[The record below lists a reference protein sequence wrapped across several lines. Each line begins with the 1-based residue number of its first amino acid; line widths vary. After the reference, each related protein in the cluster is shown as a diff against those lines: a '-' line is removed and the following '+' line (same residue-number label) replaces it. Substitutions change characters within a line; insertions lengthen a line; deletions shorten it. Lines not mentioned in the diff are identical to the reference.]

1 MWRRSSV
8 LAATAALAAATAA
21 RAQAPAPG
29 VAFASDISP
38 FTHAQPGWNV
48 GPQAGGEI
56 RFGDTSGPE
65 PSVRR
70 LGLTL
75 GGQGAKVGEG
85 RWFVFAGAR
94 SGQVASHPDESAWAS
109 LGWNDERASA
119 SMTSAQAGIALRKGD
134 AQASFGYVRRRFKV
148 SGAQSDLLAN
158 MPKSDHLAGFSF
170 SWTLR

>member
-1 MWRRSSV
+1 M
-8 LAATAALAAATAA
+8 AALAAATAA
-21 RAQAPAPG
+21 HAQSPAPG
-29 VAFASDISP
+29 AAFASDISP
-38 FTHAQPGWNV
+38 FTRAQTGLSAA
-48 GPQAGGEI
+48 PQAGGEI
-56 RFGDTSGPE
+56 RFGETGAGTQSQ
-65 PSVRR
+65 R

-75 GGQGAKVGEG
+75 GGRDAPVREG

-94 SGQVASHPDESAWAS
+94 SGQVAPPNESAWAS

-134 AQASFGYVRRRFKV
+134 AQASFGYVRRKFTV